1 MTMTTRILFVAVL
14 VLGPVVCSVPSLSG
28 QDESSASGSAF
39 GGFMSEGEPANEET
53 VAKLRKMLKELK
65 YQEQVLSDTLGNQH
79 PKLMN
84 VVEQR
89 KYWQGLLNQIVP
101 KIADDQ
107 RRRMLLISDLAAKL
121 KEDTAEFDP
130 QDEDEEELQD
140 LINDLALLVTK
151 LQLKEKFR
159 AEKSALI
166 DQELAGQDRQKAL
179 EAYNQVI
186 LEAHNA
192 QLQAMKGAIMKSE
205 EELQDMQSKQLR
217 LAHLEA
223 ILAANGGEGASA
235 GAEQGAVNQAGHAWS
250 FWTDKTRSTDFESRL
265 TTIENELD
273 EIKQLL
279 QQLVQEKSDK

>member
-205 EELQDMQSKQLR
+205 LSLI
-217 LAHLEA
+217 H
-223 ILAANGGEGASA
+223 I
-235 GAEQGAVNQAGHAWS
+235 
-250 FWTDKTRSTDFESRL
+250 
-265 TTIENELD
+265 
-273 EIKQLL
+273 
-279 QQLVQEKSDK
+279 